1 MSDIERSS
9 RHREGTQRFVPKD
22 EAGKGSDY
30 FRHVLDI
37 LPTAV
42 YATDALGRIIYFNE
56 AAAVLWGCRPELGK
70 SEWCGSW
77 KLYWPD
83 GTFLP
88 HSECPMAMALKENR
102 PIRGMEAVAERPD
115 GSRVPVSPFPTP
127 LHDQSGRLIGAVN
140 LVLDI
145 SDLKRPAENDRRIAA
160 VVDSSDDAIIDKDL
174 NGIILSWNYGAERLF
189 GYSAEEALGRSITM
203 LIPKDRIDEETRI
216 VERLRR
222 GERIKN
228 FETIRCRKDGSLVE
242 ISLTV
247 SPVKDA
253 AGRVVGASKI
263 ARDITER
270 SRAQEQKNFILSEMK
285 HRIKNTLATVQV
297 IANQTL
303 RSASAEERSAF
314 SARLVLLAN
323 AYDALTSEH
332 CNRASMTE
340 VVEGALKP
348 FQENH
353 RERFLIE
360 GPRDVFLNSDR
371 SLGVA
376 MVLHELATNAVKYG
390 ALSNQSG
397 RIRVQW
403 ALVHAEPPR
412 VKLHWKERGGP
423 PVAPPTQ
430 AGFGSRLIEHA
441 LTGNSGKT
449 RLDYDPRGVECV
461 LMVDLCTEA
470 GAVARYLGSLQPV
483 DATQA

>member
-1 MSDIERSS
+1 MSDVERSD
-9 RHREGTQRFVPKD
+9 RHREGRLRVVPSD
-22 EAGKGSDY
+22 EPRRGSDY
-30 FRHVLDI
+30 FRDVLDI
-37 LPTAV
+37 LPAAV

-127 LHDQSGRLIGAVN
+127 LHDQSGKLIGAVN
-140 LVLDI
+140 LVIDI
-145 SDLKRPAENDRRIAA
+145 SDRKRADENARRIASI
-160 VVDSSDDAIIDKDL
+160 VDSSDDAIIDKDL
-174 NGIILSWNYGAERLF
+174 NGTIRSWNYGAERLF
-189 GYSAEEALGRSITM
+189 RYTAEEALGQSISM
-203 LIPKDRIDEETRI
+203 LIPKERIDEESEI

-222 GERIKN
+222 GERIKH
-228 FETIRCRKDGSLVE
+228 FETIRRRKDGSLVE

-247 SPVKDA
+247 SPVIDA

-270 SRAQEQKNFILSEMK
+270 SRAQQQKNLIFFELK
-285 HRIKNTLATVQV
+285 HRIKNTLATVQA

-303 RSASAEERSAF
+303 LSALAEERSAF
-314 SARLVLLAN
+314 SARLVSLAT
-323 AYDALTSEH
+323 AYDALTSEQW
-332 CNRASMTE
+332 NRASMTE

-348 FQENH
+348 FQENR

-360 GPRDVFLNSDR
+360 GPRDVFLDSDK

-376 MVLHELATNAVKYG
+376 MMLHELATNAVKYG

-397 RIRVQW
+397 RISVQW
-403 ALVHAEPPR
+403 DLVQAVPPQ

-430 AGFGSRLIEHA
+430 AGFGSRLIEQA

-449 RLDYDPRGVECV
+449 RLDYAPRGVECV
-461 LMVDLCTEA
+461 LMVELCTEA
-470 GAVARYLGSLQPV
+470 GNAAARYPS
-483 DATQA
+483 